1 MKPIP
6 IRKLFVTCDYPPI
19 LGGQSNYFKNL
30 WQELDPEKDRLLLP
44 ECCKPFCRS
53 AHLSHVRFVRVP
65 FGKTGLARLGRVVA
79 LFFALLGQCLTFR
92 PAEIH
97 AGQILS
103 AGLCCCLLRPL
114 FGFRYVLYIFGA
126 DVMEFTRFRLLR
138 GLIFGI
144 LRHSRLIIACSRF
157 TAGYL
162 RERYPRAPAAV
173 VVNPGVEARFF
184 TDRSQPGDVR
194 SVAQQLKG
202 RKILLTVGRLVARKG
217 HDTVLRA
224 LPMIAKDVPG
234 VHYLIVGDGPNRAC
248 LQRLSEAMGVSDR
261 VSFCGAVSD
270 ADLPAYYR
278 LADVFIMVS
287 RRVESRGDVE
297 GFGIVYL
304 EANAAGL
311 PAIAADGCGAVDA
324 ISDGVNG
331 LLVRDAESPAEVAQ
345 SAVRLLT
352 SPDLAAELAKAA
364 MASALASNWTR
375 RRTEWR
381 NALGTQP

>member
-1 MKPIP
+1 
-6 IRKLFVTCDYPPI
+6 
-19 LGGQSNYFKNL
+19 
-30 WQELDPEKDRLLLP
+30 
-44 ECCKPFCRS
+44 
-53 AHLSHVRFVRVP
+53 
-65 FGKTGLARLGRVVA
+65 
-79 LFFALLGQCLTFR
+79 
-92 PAEIH
+92 
-97 AGQILS
+97 
-103 AGLCCCLLRPL
+103 
-114 FGFRYVLYIFGA
+114 
-126 DVMEFTRFRLLR
+126 MEFTRFRLLR